1 MSYSNDHSSYHDIMM
16 CVASCFCPV
25 ELIKQGN
32 PTHGLGESMNEARK
46 FGYEMPEAVD
56 VYEDDEPKVAEMKH
70 LILHM
75 TSFEA
80 KDRPSAT
87 EVFHQTH
94 ALYIRKD
101 PKTATVK
108 FDFSFQLI
116 AN

>member
-1 MSYSNDHSSYHDIMM
+1 MPHIVVTKAYNICMNLICMFY
-16 CVASCFCPV
+16 PV
-25 ELIKQGN
+25 ERIKQGN
-32 PTHGLGESMNEARK
+32 PLNGLGESMNEARQ
-46 FGYEMPEAVD
+46 FDHAMPEAVA
-56 VYEDDEPKVAEMKH
+56 VYEEDAPKVAEMKH